1 MRATAETSHGSARS
15 SVSRLQRLP
24 ATFRHAG
31 GGSRRPAVK
40 RGEYAMEQPRIWRSL
55 SGVVLVSLCLAWPA
69 AGFAAGDPV
78 KLEWFSWSI
87 FRLTSPTGKIVL
99 TNPFVTNP
107 DSKVKVADF
116 PKADVILV
124 ADGHPDEV
132 GSTAEIALA
141 TGAKIVTS

>member
-1 MRATAETSHGSARS
+1 MAKLRTCQALSA
-15 SVSRLQRLP
+15 
-24 ATFRHAG
+24 A
-31 GGSRRPAVK
+31 
-40 RGEYAMEQPRIWRSL
+40 
-55 SGVVLVSLCLAWPA
+55 VLVSMCLAWPSS
-69 AGFAAGDPV
+69 GFAASSSV

-99 TNPFVTNP
+99 INPFVTNP

-116 PKADVILV
+116 PKADAILV

-141 TGAKIVTS
+141 TGAKIVTSFEMYRVWFEPRKVPEAQMLRSSPGDWNK